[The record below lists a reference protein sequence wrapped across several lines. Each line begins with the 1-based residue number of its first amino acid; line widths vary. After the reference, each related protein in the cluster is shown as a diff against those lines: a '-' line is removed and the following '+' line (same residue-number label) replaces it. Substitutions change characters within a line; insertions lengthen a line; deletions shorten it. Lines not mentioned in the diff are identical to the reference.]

1 MEEQG
6 ALSAFHPAVRRWFE
20 GRFPQ
25 GPSEP
30 QAAGWPAIRRREN
43 TLIAAPTGTGKTL
56 AAFLVCIDGFFFR
69 AQQGAEPGRAGAL
82 GHAPGNVVGGA
93 AGGARRESAARTAEA
108 DGAAMSAAPFALDPG
123 PAPVRPR
130 RRERGYVPI
139 EATQGDRPPGV
150 EVLYVSPLKALA
162 ADIQQNLERPLAEI
176 EEVARSMGLPVP
188 EVRVGMRSGDTPAS
202 ARAAMLKKPPQIL
215 VTTPESLYLL
225 LTSARGREIL
235 RPVRTVIVDEIHA
248 MARDKRGS
256 HLALSL
262 ERLDALC
269 DESPTRI
276 GLSAT
281 QKPIELVAKMLVGVG
296 PDRVNAQGEPRCTIV
311 DEGHRRALDL
321 ETVLP
326 GTELEAVASGE
337 QMGEVLDSIAELVG
351 QHQTTL
357 VFVNTRRMAERLA
370 HQLAERLGEEG
381 VAAHHGSLSRN
392 RRLRVETALREGRL
406 RALVATASL
415 ELGIDVGPVEL
426 VCQIGSP
433 RSIATFL
440 QRVGR
445 SGHFRGG
452 TPKGRLYPLTR
463 DELVECAGLLRGIRN
478 GRLDRVLPPVAPLDI
493 LAQQI
498 VAACAAEPWKESEL
512 YELCARAAPYEGLS
526 RETFEEV
533 VELVSEGIETGRGRR
548 AAYVHRD
555 RIGGELRARRGARLA
570 ALTSGGAIPDVADY
584 RVVADPDET
593 FIGTVGEDFAI
604 DSLPGDV
611 FLLGS
616 STWRIRRVEAGKL
629 RVVDAEGAQPN
640 VPFWAGE
647 APARTAELSDEVSN
661 LRADLEPILETHD
674 EVAAVEWLMSEAG
687 VGRDAAEQIARYLGV
702 SRTALGGLPTKD
714 RLVLERFFDDAG
726 GMQLVI
732 HTPRGGR
739 LNRGL
744 CLALRKKFCKSFNFE
759 LQAAAND
766 DAMVLSLGPHHSFPL
781 IDVPFFLSTHG
792 IEETLSQAV
801 LPLPIFTARW
811 RWNLNRS
818 LAVLRFRGGKKNP
831 PPIQRMES
839 DDLMAAVFPQAAAC
853 QENVAGPVEIPD
865 HPLVRQT
872 LHDCLYE
879 AMDVE
884 GLKDLIERIR
894 DGRCELL
901 CVDTT
906 EPSPLGHE
914 ILNGK
919 PFTFLDDAPL
929 EERRTRAVRMRRGL
943 PVEERDL
950 TQLDAEAIA
959 KVREQAMP
967 APRDRDELHDLLL
980 GAGIWRADERWQVAF
995 RELEATGRGA
1005 AFSVCDVEDRSDL
1018 RDARGCPVT
1027 VVPNAKDVTFWV
1039 ATERLA
1045 WARAIHVEALEVGPA
1060 PVSVETAES
1069 LGDVDLCAEG
1079 TVDEGVAIAH
1089 VLRGHLETTGPIDA
1103 ATLAARLCVRTGLIE
1118 IGLAALESEG
1128 FVLRGRFERG
1138 EVGEGPE
1145 QFCARRLLAR
1155 IHSDSQTR
1163 LRASVEPV
1171 SAQDLMRFLFAWQH
1185 VAKGT
1190 QREGAPGV
1198 AQVIEQLQ
1206 GVDLAAGA
1214 WESEV
1219 LAARVRGY
1227 RPEWL
1232 DPHCLSGQV
1241 SWLRLAPPGESP
1253 DAFEA
1258 EPGATKRKRATS
1270 QSTPLSLVLR
1280 GDLPWLLQA
1289 HRKPAHDP
1297 MNPAEPGREMGWGAL
1312 ASPAA
1317 EKKTSKLTGKSASA
1331 NEAEALA
1338 GLLEPHGDGGE
1349 CVGVVPS
1356 SSSAPSTSLSVSP
1369 AANARAT
1376 QAGESLSDRILA
1388 LLRVRGALFHSEL
1401 VAALDAK
1408 PLEVEAALWDLVS
1421 RGRVG
1426 ADGFQ
1431 ALRSLLKSRDPKKK
1445 GRAETRARRGLRR
1458 GLAAG
1463 ATAGAEGRWSLV
1475 PEREATEDMDGL
1487 AEAIAEQLLVRWG
1500 IVFRDIALREQLAI
1514 PWREIV
1520 WALRRLEARG
1530 VIRGGRF
1537 VSGFTGEQF
1546 ALPEAL
1552 DELARVRRQ
1561 PRDGERVRV
1570 CGSDPLN
1577 LVGILTPG
1585 ARVPAVRTREVVYVD
1600 GLPVTLEQTE
1610 SARIAKAT
1618 PADAEARAVA
1628 DLARSATAQH
1638 TRETEA
1644 QEGPVERKVASAQLE
1659 LG

>member
-1 MEEQG
+1 MDTQAKNPRSTPPEVPTSPEPTSSKGTAPENMEVLEG
-6 ALSAFHPAVRRWFE
+6 FHPAVRRWFA

-25 GPSEP
+25 GPSAP
-30 QAAGWPAIRRREN
+30 QATGWPAIRRRED

-56 AAFLVCIDGFFFR
+56 AAFLVCIDSFFCR
-69 AQQGAEPGRAGAL
+69 AD
-82 GHAPGNVVGGA
+82 
-93 AGGARRESAARTAEA
+93 GGARTGCGGEEGAGAHAEA
-108 DGAAMSAAPFALDPG
+108 PFVLDGAP
-123 PAPVRPR
+123 PAPEE
-130 RRERGYVPI
+130 RREV
-139 EATQGDRPPGV
+139 ERPKGV
-150 EVLYVSPLKALA
+150 EILYVSPLKALA
-162 ADIQQNLERPLAEI
+162 ADIQQNLETPLREI
-176 EEVARSMGLPVP
+176 GDVARSMGEAMP
-188 EVRVGMRSGDTPAS
+188 EIRVGMRSGDTPAS

-225 LTSARGREIL
+225 LTSERGREIL

-269 DESPTRI
+269 DERPTRV

-281 QKPIELVAKMLVGVG
+281 QKPIDLVAKLLVGVG
-296 PDRVNAQGEPRCTIV
+296 PDRVEADGTPKCTLV
-311 DEGHRRALDL
+311 DEGHKRALDL
-321 ETVLP
+321 ELVLP
-326 GTELEAVASGE
+326 GSELEAVASGE
-337 QMGEVLDSIAELVG
+337 QMGEVLDSIADQVDD
-351 QHQTTL
+351 HQTTL
-357 VFVNTRRMAERLA
+357 IFVNTRRMAERLA
-370 HQLAERLGEEG
+370 HQLADRLGEEG

-463 DELVECAGLLRGIRN
+463 DELVECAGLIRGIRN
-478 GRLDRVLPPVAPLDI
+478 GRLDRLIPPVAPLDI

-498 VAACAAEPWKESEL
+498 VAACAAEPWKEEDL
-512 YELCARAAPYEGLS
+512 FALCRRAAPFEDLT
-526 RETFEEV
+526 RETFDEV

-555 RIGGELRARRGARLA
+555 RIGGQLRARRGARLA
-570 ALTSGGAIPDVADY
+570 ALTSGGAIPDIADY
-584 RVVADPDET
+584 RVIADPDET

-616 STWRIRRVEAGKL
+616 ATWRIRRVEAGKL
-629 RVVDAEGAQPN
+629 RVVDAEGASPN

-647 APARTAELSDEVSN
+647 APARTEELSDEVSA
-661 LRADLEPILETHD
+661 LRADLEPVLEAGD
-674 EVAAVEWLMSEAG
+674 EGAAVSWAESECGIAA
-687 VGRDAAEQIARYLGV
+687 DAAVQVVRYLGIA
-702 SRTALGGLPTKD
+702 RAALGGLPTRD
-714 RLVLERFFDDAG
+714 RIVLERFFDDAG

-739 LNRGL
+739 LNRAL

-781 IDVPFFLSTHG
+781 SDVPFFLSTNG

-811 RWNLNRS
+811 RWNLNRA
-818 LAVLRFRGGKKNP
+818 LTVLRFRSGKKNP

-853 QENVAGPVEIPD
+853 QENVAGPIEIPD
-865 HPLVRQT
+865 HVLVRQT

-884 GLKDLIERIR
+884 GLKDLIERMR
-894 DGRCELL
+894 DGRCEIL

-906 EPSPLGHE
+906 EPSVLGHE

-950 TQLDAEAIA
+950 TRLDGEAIA
-959 KVREQAMP
+959 KVREQATP
-967 APRDRDELHDLLL
+967 DPRDPDELHDLLL
-980 GAGIWRADERWQVAF
+980 GAGLWRADTRWEPWF
-995 RELEATGRGA
+995 RVLEATGR
-1005 AFSVCDVEDRSDL
+1005 AFAFDVAERQDRTAL
-1018 RDARGCPVT
+1018 RDGAGRSAQLASGPVRY
-1027 VVPNAKDVTFWV
+1027 WG
-1039 ATERLA
+1039 ATERAA
-1045 WARAIHVEALEVGPA
+1045 WANALHEDAIG
-1060 PVSVETAES
+1060 ES
-1069 LGDVDLCAEG
+1069 GFDVAGAIERSGEG
-1079 TVDEGVAIAH
+1079 VVDEGAAIAH

-1103 ATLAARLCVRTGLIE
+1103 ATLAARLSVRTGLIE
-1118 IGLAALESEG
+1118 MGLAALESEG
-1128 FVLRGRFERG
+1128 FVLRGRFEHSG
-1138 EVGEGPE
+1138 LGEGPE

-1155 IHSDSQTR
+1155 IHGDSQAK

-1171 SAQDLMRFLFAWQH
+1171 SAQDFLRFLFEWQH
-1185 VAKGT
+1185 VARGT

-1198 AQVIEQLQ
+1198 AEVIEQLQ
-1206 GVDLAAGA
+1206 GFDLAAGA

-1219 LAARVRGY
+1219 LATRIRDY

-1232 DPHCLSGQV
+1232 DPHCLSGRV
-1241 SWLRLAPPGESP
+1241 SWLRIAPP
-1253 DAFEA
+1253 DAAGDAAEA
-1258 EPGATKRKRATS
+1258 ERKTKATS
-1270 QSTPLSLVLR
+1270 RSTPLSLVLR
-1280 GDLPWLLQA
+1280 DDLPWLLQA
-1289 HRKPAHDP
+1289 HRKSVGAATITDP
-1297 MNPAEPGREMGWGAL
+1297 GPLAETAAL
-1312 ASPAA
+1312 A
-1317 EKKTSKLTGKSASA
+1317 
-1331 NEAEALA
+1331 
-1338 GLLEPHGDGGE
+1338 
-1349 CVGVVPS
+1349 
-1356 SSSAPSTSLSVSP
+1356 
-1369 AANARAT
+1369 
-1376 QAGESLSDRILA
+1376 DRIEA
-1388 LLRVRGALFHSEL
+1388 LLRTRGALFHAEL
-1401 VAALDAK
+1401 VAALGAR
-1408 PLEVEAALWDLVS
+1408 PVEVEAALWDLVA

-1431 ALRSLLKSRDPKKK
+1431 ALRSLLGSRESTRRT
-1445 GRAETRARRGLRR
+1445 RAETRAKRGLRR

-1463 ATAGAEGRWSLV
+1463 ATAGAEGRWSVV
-1475 PEREATEDMDGL
+1475 PPREETEDTDEL
-1487 AEAIAEQLLVRWG
+1487 AEAVAEQLLIRWG
-1500 IVFRDIALREQLAI
+1500 VVFRDVVAREHLAL
-1514 PWREIV
+1514 PWREVV
-1520 WALRRLEARG
+1520 WAFRRLEARG
-1530 VIRGGRF
+1530 AIRGGRF
-1537 VSGFTGEQF
+1537 VSGFAGEQF
-1546 ALPEAL
+1546 ALPEAV
-1552 DELARVRRQ
+1552 DGLARVRRK
-1561 PRDGERVRV
+1561 PREGERVRV

-1585 ARVPAVRTREVVYVD
+1585 ARIPAVRTREVVYLD
-1600 GLPVTLEQTE
+1600 GLPVELAETE
-1610 SARIAKAT
+1610 SARVAGAT
-1618 PADAEARAVA
+1618 PKDADARRLRAAARKAEPRRRRRGRRN
-1628 DLARSATAQH
+1628 DPG
-1638 TRETEA
+1638 
-1644 QEGPVERKVASAQLE
+1644 GPAEEPSPPKGQLE
-1659 LG
+1659 LR